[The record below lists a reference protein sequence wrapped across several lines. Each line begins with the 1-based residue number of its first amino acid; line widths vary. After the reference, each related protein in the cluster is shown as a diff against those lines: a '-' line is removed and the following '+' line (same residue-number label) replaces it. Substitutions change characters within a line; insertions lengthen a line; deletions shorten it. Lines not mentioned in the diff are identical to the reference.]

1 MSRQEKI
8 SCIKNYLSS
17 QLDDIARILVNN
29 QDVEI
34 RTGKDS
40 ILIYAIS
47 KKCYQSKNVT
57 KSNL

>member
-8 SCIKNYLSS
+8 SSIKNCLSS

-47 KKCYQSKNVT
+47 KNVI
-57 KSNL
+57 KVKM